1 MRLRSGVG
9 HLSRAAG
16 DEGKRQTHEDM
27 NHAQTMTGSRSTLRD
42 CHSFLRYA
50 LATDDDEAACQ
61 QGSSDVALGRFEGR
75 YHHPRVMTHLG
86 RAIPANKT
94 WMPIAILTIS
104 NVRSRPPSADDV
116 QLAGSNQ
123 LRAEGPTRMPKTSA
137 RRASER

>member
-1 MRLRSGVG
+1 
-9 HLSRAAG
+9 
-16 DEGKRQTHEDM
+16 M
-27 NHAQTMTGSRSTLRD
+27 NHAQTMIGSRSTLRD

-50 LATDDDEAACQ
+50 LATVDDEAACQ
-61 QGSSDVALGRFEGR
+61 PGSFEIVLGLFAGR
-75 YHHPRVMTHLG
+75 HLHPRVMTHLG

-116 QLAGSNQ
+116 QFAGSNQ